1 MKRLAALPTLFLPV
15 LLPPVNLHAEVQ
27 MLWSS
32 PTGSIRQAGGVDY
45 APATWMAQLIYAG
58 ADDVKAP
65 LNPASP
71 FVPGGDDRVL
81 RTQRLNV
88 RGTNGEGIPGRI
100 VAGETLIFA
109 DNSMAGH
116 RVYTRV
122 FNVDYAGLPDQ
133 GTPVGEPALYGD
145 CPLSLPMKI
154 ATVNPDTILD
164 HVPVVTVDRST
175 AQPVPVP
182 IFVNGTEPVPS
193 SVSCTLAGG
202 FRYYLETT
210 RNLVDGPWTEISGPH
225 TGTGPVSLSIPAG
238 LPSPSYLRVR
248 TE

>member
-1 MKRLAALPTLFLPV
+1 MKRLAVLLTLSAPFLP
-15 LLPPVNLHAEVQ
+15 PQASLHAEIQV
-27 MLWSS
+27 LWSS
-32 PTGSIRQAGGVDY
+32 PSGSIRQAGGVDA

-88 RGTNGEGIPGRI
+88 RGTNGEGVPGRI

-109 DNSMAGH
+109 DNGMAGH

-133 GTPVGEPALYGD
+133 GTPSGAPTLYGD
-145 CPLSLPMKI
+145 CPLSVPMKI
-154 ATVNPDTILD
+154 AGVNPDTILD
-164 HVPVVTVDRST
+164 HVPYVTVDRST

-182 IFVNGTEPVPS
+182 IAVNGTEPAPT

-210 RNLVDGPWTEISGPH
+210 QNLVDGPWTEISGPH

-238 LPSPSYLRVR
+238 LPSPSSLRVR